1 VAAWRDR
8 VGPGRVSVH
17 HSHPDPVS
25 LSPADLSVMWLG
37 RSIGV
42 VRALTPD
49 GSDYRGEPRSDPTQW
64 LRTYSKL
71 ILAAGSELRV
81 QSRHR
86 SLDVAY
92 LAHHLANLEMAR
104 LGHIWYDTDGLHL

>member
-1 VAAWRDR
+1 
-8 VGPGRVSVH
+8 
-17 HSHPDPVS
+17 
-25 LSPADLSVMWLG
+25 MWLG

-86 SLDVAY
+86 SLDLAY
-92 LAHHLANLEMAR
+92 LAHHLANLKMAR
-104 LGHIWYDTDGLHL
+104 RGHIW